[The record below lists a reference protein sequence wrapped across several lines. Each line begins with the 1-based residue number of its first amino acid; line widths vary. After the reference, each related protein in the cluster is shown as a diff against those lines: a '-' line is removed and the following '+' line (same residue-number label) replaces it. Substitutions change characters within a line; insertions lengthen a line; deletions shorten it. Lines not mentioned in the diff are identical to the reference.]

1 MNNTGTPIQNAA
13 DDDLN
18 LNREIGFGIGKRLL
32 LAFGSVGFLCVL
44 VSFVSWNGLNQLS
57 ETQNAISEKKVPVII
72 SSLILANQT
81 SQLVASAPLLSAAST
96 DEERQTHMDMIEKT
110 ITDANQGVNSL
121 APLLKDKKQAEALQ
135 AKLQQ
140 IPPLVTR
147 MNEIVRQMQ
156 QMEARRNELGK
167 NLISLREISQT
178 KLDPMTSGV
187 NISMLDISEKWL
199 AYIEESLEKVKA
211 GQEIDL
217 ETTELE
223 MAPLEVT
230 KFLKAVLGFKSGANL
245 LIGMLLEGSQSEA
258 AESLQKVE
266 EGFLQS
272 IASMASPLSVM
283 AQTQDVADLEKLF
296 QELLIL
302 GSKGDATNNIL
313 KLRREQL
320 KLRNESDALLN
331 QARDVSSALSVE
343 VDKIVADLKNDMDG
357 AVAQNHESAQKT
369 MIALVIVTVISILVV
384 ILVGWFYVL
393 RNLVKRLMILVRGM
407 QQIARGDLSTRVN
420 RNGSDEISMMGSAL
434 ALLRNG
440 LREADELKKA
450 QEEQQKRAE
459 EEKKAQA
466 QKLADDFDLAVG
478 QSLSIL
484 SESLGD
490 IRNKAVSMNEI
501 SRHTLSETQEV
512 TQASQVMT
520 QDISSVAAN
529 TEELSRSITEISGQ
543 VANSSQVANEAVS
556 RAANLNNNIERL
568 KEGSEKIESVIG
580 LINTIAEQ
588 TNLLALNATI
598 EASRAGE
605 AGKGFAVVASEVK
618 NLANQTASAIDNI
631 SELIG
636 NIQNE
641 IAEAVEANAQITT
654 IISDI
659 DQLSAG
665 IAAAVEEQSAATAEI
680 SRTVQNTATHVNTI
694 SERVVDVAD
703 AIKNNDEK
711 VSEVLEGVS
720 SIDDQSSK
728 LNQEVE
734 SFLDDMREA

>member
-18 LNREIGFGIGKRLL
+18 LDREIGFGIGKRLL
-32 LAFGSVGFLCVL
+32 LAFGSVGLLCVL

-57 ETQNAISEKKVPVII
+57 ETQNAISEEKVPVII

-81 SQLVASAPLLSAAST
+81 SQLVASAPLLSSAST
-96 DEERQTHMDMIEKT
+96 DEERQAHMDTIEKT
-110 ITDANQGVNSL
+110 ITDANQGVSSL

-167 NLISLREISQT
+167 NLISLREISQK

-199 AYIEESLEKVKA
+199 TYIEQVLEQVKA
-211 GQEIDL
+211 GQEVDL
-217 ETTELE
+217 ATTELE

-245 LIGMLLEGSQSEA
+245 LIGMLLEGSQSET

-283 AQTQDVADLEKLF
+283 AQSQDVPELEKLF
-296 QELLIL
+296 QELLTL

-357 AVAQNHESAQKT
+357 AVAQNHVSAQKT
-369 MIALVIVTVISILVV
+369 MIALVVVTVISILVV

-466 QKLADDFDLAVG
+466 QKLADDFDMAVG

-484 SESLGD
+484 SESLSD

-636 NIQNE
+636 SIQNE

-734 SFLDDMREA
+734 TFLDDMRKA